1 MAGGIVREFETDMN
15 TQLYLKWISNKNL
28 LYSTE
33 NSSQCYGAAW
43 MGGEFGGEWI
53 HIYVWLSPF
62 SVHLRLSQHCSL
74 AILQYKI
81 KSLGKMKKQ
90 KERGGRDEEAK
101 VPRGS
106 RTGHLDPRG
115 GVGKTHTIQDDLTG
129 DQ

>member
-74 AILQYKI
+74 AILQAENTLK
-81 KSLGKMKKQ
+81 GK
-90 KERGGRDEEAK
+90 EEKA
-101 VPRGS
+101 
-106 RTGHLDPRG
+106 
-115 GVGKTHTIQDDLTG
+115 
-129 DQ
+129 